1 MKNIFLTLILFLMGL
16 TLTIAQ
22 KPIEFTDDE
31 VKFGNSQCPG
41 VWVTIPEG
49 ELDKVKKD
57 WEKLI
62 EKGSKSKALV
72 NGNEITI
79 FGAMLKDISGAT
91 INIFS
96 SVIGQDSVVKLF
108 AAVELTRDVFA
119 VANTPE
125 YENLKSVLKQFSK
138 DQYISV
144 AKDQLSA
151 QEKILK
157 EMEKDISSLRKEQEK
172 LEKGIESANTTIS
185 EETYKIATAENQLKE
200 TSTSLDAKN
209 NELSNVSPDAKKALE
224 SEIKS
229 LEKQKKSLEKD
240 IASSESKISKSKV
253 VIEENTKAVP
263 VNQTSQDEL
272 GIRINEQRMVVSN
285 YTQKLANIEA
295 Y

>member
-1 MKNIFLTLILFLMGL
+1 MGL
-16 TLTIAQ
+16 TLVNAQ
-22 KPIEFTDDE
+22 TPIEFTDDE

-41 VWVTIPEG
+41 VWVTIPEADMG
-49 ELDKVKKD
+49 TVSKD
-57 WEKLI
+57 WKKLI

-72 NGNEITI
+72 NNNEITI
-79 FGAMLKDISGAT
+79 FGAMIKDISGAT
-91 INIFS
+91 INVFS
-96 SVIGQDSVVKLF
+96 SVIGQDSVVRLF
-108 AAVELTRDVFA
+108 AAAELTRDVFA
-119 VANTPE
+119 VSGTTE
-125 YENLKSVLKQFSK
+125 YESLKSVLKQFSK

-157 EMEKDISSLRKEQEK
+157 EMEKDISSLRKDQEK
-172 LEKGIESANTTIS
+172 LEKGLESANITIS

-229 LEKQKKSLEKD
+229 LEKQQKSLEKD
-240 IASSESKISKSKV
+240 IASSGSKISKSKT
-253 VIEENTKAVP
+253 VIEENNNALP
-263 VNQTSQDEL
+263 VNLSQQDEL
-272 GIRINEQRMVVSN
+272 GIKINEQRMVVSN